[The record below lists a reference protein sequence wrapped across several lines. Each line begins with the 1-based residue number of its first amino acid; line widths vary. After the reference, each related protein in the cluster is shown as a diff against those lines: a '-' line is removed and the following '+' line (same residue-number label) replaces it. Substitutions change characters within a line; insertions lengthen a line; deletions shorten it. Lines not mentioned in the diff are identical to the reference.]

1 MADRDSF
8 FLFVSWGRW
17 GIWYLQYHTDCVL
30 GLKAEA
36 LCSEAWILLMPTPA
50 ACSYHARDAHWLHQL
65 LTMAWRENW
74 NWYQQ
79 ILHCDWKKMS
89 IFLWRKCRDLPQTR
103 TPEESPVAISMC
115 SPFLRPIPSTARG
128 WRHSCSP
135 DEPLAWP
142 SAASLISCG
151 KVFYGLSS
159 KTRLHSTSGKGLPL
173 GCHFNME
180 MTVMSF
186 AGLPELANRR

>member
-1 MADRDSF
+1 
-8 FLFVSWGRW
+8 
-17 GIWYLQYHTDCVL
+17 
-30 GLKAEA
+30 
-36 LCSEAWILLMPTPA
+36 
-50 ACSYHARDAHWLHQL
+50 
-65 LTMAWRENW
+65 
-74 NWYQQ
+74 
-79 ILHCDWKKMS
+79 MS

-186 AGLPELANRR
+186 AGLPELANGRCWWVCSREWQTPWRLRTFACYSEPSCCVFPSPRWR